1 LPLAYAGLESL
12 DIAPADI
19 KEYLGVIRARLK
31 TRSNGSNW
39 QRAFV
44 AKHGRDMAALTAAY
58 YAQQNSGNPVHEW
71 TV

>member
-1 LPLAYAGLESL
+1 MAYHGLQSL
-12 DIAPADI
+12 DIAQSDI
-19 KEYLGVIRARLK
+19 NEYLGVIRARLQ
-31 TRSNGSNW
+31 TRTNGTNW

-44 AKHGRDMAALTAAY
+44 SKHGRDMAALTARY